1 MLLSSLS
8 LHVLE
13 DRVAQQGTEDEQLL
27 VVLVH
32 VAMQVLTF
40 WTWDVKFS
48 WLDYLTLKRRNLS
61 LVS

>member
-27 VVLVH
+27 AVLVH